1 MTLCDCPGFRRRAA
15 GISHGYTH
23 EVDEPVNAHEEKG
36 HPDDQAAGSVQGD
49 ESPGRRKKTKKK
61 SSIWRELPILIGVAL
76 VLSIVLQVFIAR
88 VYVIPSASME
98 QTLHGC
104 TGCTGDRILVDKIS
118 YDFGAPTPGDVV
130 VFHRP
135 DSWGSTE
142 FQTGAS
148 SNFVATGL
156 RKLGALV
163 GMAEPSEDDFVKRV
177 IAVGGQTVQCCDSQ
191 NRVVVNG
198 KPLDEPYVYWRPDMA
213 PTQEPFDPVTIPA
226 GYLWVMGDNRN
237 NSCDSRCQGGGG
249 QNGLVPV
256 GNVVGKAQ
264 VIVLPPGRWG
274 GITDYDPQH

>member
-1 MTLCDCPGFRRRAA
+1 M
-15 GISHGYTH
+15 
-23 EVDEPVNAHEEKG
+23 DEPANARDEKG
-36 HPDDQAAGSVQGD
+36 HSDDPVTEAVQGD
-49 ESPGRRKKTKKK
+49 ESPGRRRKPKKK
-61 SSIWRELPILIGVAL
+61 SSFWRELPILIGVAL
-76 VLSIVLQVFIAR
+76 VLSILLQVFVAR

-98 QTLHGC
+98 TTLHGC
-104 TGCTGDRILVDKIS
+104 TGCTGDRILVDKVS
-118 YDFGAPTPGDVV
+118 YDFVDPSPGDVV

-135 DSWGSTE
+135 ASWGNTE
-142 FQTGAS
+142 FQAAESG
-148 SNFVATGL
+148 NFVATGL

-163 GMAEPSEDDFVKRV
+163 GMAEPSEDDFVKRI

-191 NRVVVNG
+191 NRVIVDG

-213 PTQEPFDPVTIPA
+213 PTQEPFEPVTVPP

-274 GITDYDPQH
+274 GITDFDPQH

>member
-1 MTLCDCPGFRRRAA
+1 VTLCDDPAFRWRDGRF
-15 GISHGYTH
+15 SHRYTH
-23 EVDEPVNAHEEKG
+23 EVDEPMNAHDEKG
-36 HPDDQAAGSVQGD
+36 RPDDQATGAAQGD
-49 ESPGRRKKTKKK
+49 ESPGKRKKKQ
-61 SSIWRELPILIGVAL
+61 SFWRELPILIAVAV
-76 VLSIVLQVFIAR
+76 VLSILLQVFVAR

-118 YDFGAPTPGDVV
+118 YDFGSPAPGDVV

-142 FQTGAS
+142 FQAATS

-163 GMAEPSEDDFVKRV
+163 GMAEPSEDDFVKRIV
-177 IAVGGQTVQCCDSQ
+177 AVGGQTVQCCDAQ
-191 NRVVVNG
+191 NRVVVDG

-213 PTQEPFDPVTIPA
+213 PTQEPFAPVTVPA

-256 GNVVGKAQ
+256 DKVVGKAQ

-274 GITDYDPQH
+274 GITDYNPQH